1 MSSPQYPYG
10 QQPNPYGQQPQQQ
23 QQQGYGQ
30 APQPQQGYGQP
41 QQGYGDPNQQQQQQQ
56 SPYGTQQSAQPVGQ
70 IPSMGAPM
78 QQQAPQ
84 AQPAPFGAAPLAG
97 LGPGPNVPN
106 STAASLAMFGGLG
119 AGGLGLAGAFFF
131 LIMDWVGL
139 LGKLAFASMSLAIG
153 AGLAGC
159 GLGVSALVKKL
170 DEKP

>member
-23 QQQGYGQ
+23 GYGQQPQQGYGQAPPQQQQGYGQ
-30 APQPQQGYGQP
+30 PPQPQQGYGQP
-41 QQGYGDPNQQQQQQQ
+41 PGP
-56 SPYGTQQSAQPVGQ
+56 PVGQ
-70 IPSMGAPM
+70 VPSMGAPM
-78 QQQAPQ
+78 QSQAPS
-84 AQPAPFGAAPLAG
+84 PAAAPLAG

-106 STAASLAMFGGLG
+106 STAAQLAMFGGLG

-131 LIMDWVGL
+131 LIMDWVGF

-170 DEKP
+170 DQK

>member
-1 MSSPQYPYG
+1 MG
-10 QQPNPYGQQPQQQ
+10 Q
-23 QQQGYGQ
+23 
-30 APQPQQGYGQP
+30 
-41 QQGYGDPNQQQQQQQ
+41 
-56 SPYGTQQSAQPVGQ
+56 
-70 IPSMGAPM
+70 PM

-84 AQPAPFGAAPLAG
+84 AAQAPFGSAPLAG

-106 STAASLAMFGGLG
+106 STAAMAAMFGGLG

-131 LIMDWVGL
+131 LIMDWVGI